1 MVRITQF
8 CRVVA
13 GEVVRDGLT
22 ANCLF
27 TFEIIGDATRSPGVR
42 FHSVLPVTERFGQAH
57 MLFLAIAMRHMLR
70 VDMDIGDDGVAR
82 FLPRYGDL
90 LPIFLRGLGPPDQVQ
105 RLVRSL
111 GMTVD

>member
-13 GEVVRDGLT
+13 GEVVRDGVT
-22 ANCLF
+22 ANCVF
-27 TFEIIGDATRSPGVR
+27 TFEMIGDAAKSPGVR
-42 FHSVLPVTERFGQAH
+42 FHTILPCTDRFGQVH

-70 VDMDIGDDGVAR
+70 VDLVVGDDGNAR

-90 LPIFLRGLGPPDQVQ
+90 LPIFLRGLGPPGQLR
-105 RLVRSL
+105 RLGV
-111 GMTVD
+111 TVE